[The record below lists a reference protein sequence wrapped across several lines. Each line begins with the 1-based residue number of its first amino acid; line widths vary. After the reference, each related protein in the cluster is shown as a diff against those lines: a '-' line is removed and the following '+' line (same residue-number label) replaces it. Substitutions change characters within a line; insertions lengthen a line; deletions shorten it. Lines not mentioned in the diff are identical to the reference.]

1 MLVDAVEPSPRSAG
15 YLPMSKNHPEARR
28 GMMTFVITIFVVAI
42 VVAAIYVFGFTP
54 GEP

>member
-1 MLVDAVEPSPRSAG
+1 MLVDAVEPSLGSAG
-15 YLPMSKNHPEARR
+15 YPMSKNHPDARR